1 MEGTS
6 DNFLT
11 QVIDQSMVRGAL
23 LYLTLT
29 NMEGLVRDVK
39 AKISLGCSDL
49 EMVAC
54 RILQR
59 GSKAKGRTKLWTSG
73 ESILSFQT
81 SAQKSHMK

>member
-1 MEGTS
+1 MEGTN

-11 QVIDQSMVRGAL
+11 QVTDQSMVRGAL

-29 NMEGLVRDVK
+29 NMEGLVREVK

-54 RILQR
+54 RILQG
-59 GSKAKGRTKLWTSG
+59 GSKAKRK
-73 ESILSFQT
+73 
-81 SAQKSHMK
+81 K